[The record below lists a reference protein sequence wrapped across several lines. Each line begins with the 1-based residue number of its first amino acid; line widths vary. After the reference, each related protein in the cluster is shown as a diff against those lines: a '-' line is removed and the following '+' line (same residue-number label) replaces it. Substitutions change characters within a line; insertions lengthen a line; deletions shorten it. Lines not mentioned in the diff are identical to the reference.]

1 MAPRSTALTLAILA
15 MFSGMATAATPTSPL
30 AVGQPVRGGI
40 TSADAMNWRDGS
52 RSELYAISLAAD
64 EGVRFEV
71 TGPLDAQLSLFR
83 DGELVQASAEGADD
97 ASLAVRAPR
106 AGRYVLAVSGRDA
119 SAYGPYTLSAT
130 AMQVYAGGEL
140 APGATITDWAQSP
153 RTIPLRSDDSEGS
166 NSMLTTRLAPGIYS
180 LRASGFQ
187 DSIDGQ
193 YELSVASHAL
203 PEGVEP
209 AVDGELVPGR
219 EVTALY
225 QGQPVTYR
233 LRLDGRHLLELD
245 MRSNEIDPGLQL
257 LGNGVELE
265 DDDSGERLDARI
277 ATVLEPGEYTVRAS
291 AFDTG
296 AGVFTLSAALSD
308 VPADAGGGALR
319 VGQPRDARLIGG
331 TSDRYTFS
339 VPRAGDH
346 VVEMSAGEGLDS
358 HLRLFRD
365 GEEIAADDDSGG
377 GLDARIEQHLPAG
390 DYVLE
395 ASSLGGGEGGRYRIG
410 VRRRSTAGSAVGA
423 ANHRPRACTSPSVS
437 LPTTTAAEMPSSSLS
452 NTGKPAD
459 WVWAE
464 VRRRGAASGCGR

>member
-1 MAPRSTALTLAILA
+1 MAPRSTALTLAIFA

-30 AVGQPVRGGI
+30 AIGQPVRGEI

-83 DGELVQASAEGADD
+83 DGELVQASAEGPDD

-153 RTIPLRSDDSEGS
+153 RTIPLRITEPGMYRIRMASDDFDTVLSLEGEGVSLRSDDSEGS

-410 VRRRSTAGSAVGA
+410 VRRR
-423 ANHRPRACTSPSVS
+423 
-437 LPTTTAAEMPSSSLS
+437 
-452 NTGKPAD
+452 
-459 WVWAE
+459 
-464 VRRRGAASGCGR
+464 